1 MSCDIV
7 WLSMAS
13 DLSNIH
19 LAEIL
24 VPWFAL
30 DVRIPMAPP
39 PIWAC
44 KGMLKCGYVVMDT
57 KPELGT
63 VINKYI
69 HFYMKQLSILN
80 QILIECC
87 GRSDPTKYHAI
98 EIKHQNDRT
107 REWAALYFND
117 NLGSGL
123 DPFVERM
130 VNLLVS
136 FFPLLSS
143 SFVIINEIDDTTQNV
158 DHFQNWK
165 NCSMAFLRYK
175 SRG

>member
-1 MSCDIV
+1 MWHCLVVDGEWLIQHPSCRNIGFLICPWCSHFNGTSPYLGMQGDV
-7 WLSMAS
+7 EMWLC
-13 DLSNIH
+13 SNGH
-19 LAEIL
+19 KT
-24 VPWFAL
+24 WT
-30 DVRIPMAPP
+30 
-39 PIWAC
+39 W
-44 KGMLKCGYVVMDT
+44 Y
-57 KPELGT
+57 

-117 NLGSGL
+117 DLGSGL